1 MIDLTPVWDWFRELY
16 ATTGIKLTI
25 FYDAFD
31 RARFINGFLTSV
43 RLMTLCIVASV
54 ALGVVGAWVQGSR
67 LWPLRVIT
75 RAYIEFFRNT
85 PPLVQLYFFY
95 FALGSYLRVTNDL
108 GLAVPI
114 VSSFTWAAIC
124 LSLYAGAFN
133 IEIFRAGIEAVPKE
147 TVEAA
152 EALGYS
158 RIGAYLHVILP
169 LAFRISLPAL
179 NNNLVNL
186 VKTTTIAYAIAVPEM
201 LYVANQIWSDELNVP
216 EMMNVLLV
224 IYIALVGIVVYVMG
238 RWEQAMR
245 IPGYAR

>member
-1 MIDLTPVWDWFRELY
+1 MMDIQPVWDWFRVLH

-31 RARFINGFLTSV
+31 RARFFNGLLTSI
-43 RLMTLCIVASV
+43 RLMALCLVCSV
-54 ALGVVGAWVQGSR
+54 AIGIVGAWVQGSR
-67 LWPLRVIT
+67 LKLLRALT
-75 RAYIEFFRNT
+75 QAYIQFFRNT

-95 FALGSYLRVTNDL
+95 FALGGYLRMTNAA
-108 GLAVPI
+108 GLEVPVVSNFVWAV
-114 VSSFTWAAIC
+114 IC

-147 TVEAA
+147 TVDAA

-158 RIGAYLHVILP
+158 RLKAYVHVILP

-201 LYVANQIWSDELNVP
+201 LYVANQIWSDELNVA

-224 IYIALVGIVVYVMG
+224 IYVSLVGVLVYVMG
-238 RWEQAMR
+238 RWERALR
-245 IPGYAR
+245 IPGYTP

>member
-1 MIDLTPVWDWFRELY
+1 MDLQPVWDWFRELH

-31 RARFINGFLTSV
+31 RARFVNGFLTSL
-43 RLMTLCIVASV
+43 RLMAICIVASV
-54 ALGVVGAWVQGSR
+54 VIGMLGAFAQGARPW
-67 LWPLRVIT
+67 LLRAAT
-75 RAYIEFFRNT
+75 AGYIQVFRNT

-95 FALGSYLRVTNDL
+95 FALGSYLRVTNEI

-114 VSSFTWAAIC
+114 VSNFTWAAIC

-133 IEIFRAGIEAVPKE
+133 IEIFRAGIEAVPTE

-158 RIGAYLHVILP
+158 RLRAYIHIILP

-186 VKTTTIAYAIAVPEM
+186 VKTTTLAYAIGVPDL
-201 LYVANQIWSDELNVP
+201 LYAASQIWSEVLNVR

-224 IYIALVGIVVYVMG
+224 IYVSLVGALVYVMG
-238 RWEQAMR
+238 RWERAMR
-245 IPGYAR
+245 IPGYAP

>member
-1 MIDLTPVWDWFRELY
+1 MMDLQPVWDWFRVLH

-31 RARFINGFLTSV
+31 RARFFNGFLTSI
-43 RLMTLCIVASV
+43 RLMALCLVSSV
-54 ALGVVGAWVQGSR
+54 VIGIVGAWVQGSR
-67 LWPLRVIT
+67 FKLLRAIT
-75 RAYIEFFRNT
+75 EAYIQFFRNT

-95 FALGSYLRVTNDL
+95 FALGAYLRITNPA
-108 GLAVPI
+108 GLEVPI
-114 VSSFTWAAIC
+114 VSNFVWAVIC

-147 TVEAA
+147 TVDAA

-158 RIGAYLHVILP
+158 RLKAYVHVILP

-201 LYVANQIWSDELNVP
+201 LYVANQIWSDELNVA

-224 IYIALVGIVVYVMG
+224 IYVSLVGALVYIMG
-238 RWEQAMR
+238 RWERAMR
-245 IPGYAR
+245 IPGYTP